1 MSTLRKLS
9 RSSLRAWAIGHLKSK
24 QGGVCLV
31 CKNLVNLQ
39 VMGNKSDY
47 VVDHCH
53 ESGEIRGIL
62 HRSCNAS
69 LGKIDNAA
77 GRWGCKSM
85 KYEDIIPYLRNVVEY
100 YETFGSGG
108 TGLMYPDHATPEQKA
123 EKARVKRNKAAA
135 LKRAKERVARERFPD
150 VTE

>member
-1 MSTLRKLS
+1 MIVLRKLS

-31 CKNLVNLQ
+31 CKKPVNLQ

-62 HRSCNAS
+62 HRSCNSS

-108 TGLMYPDHATPEQKA
+108 TGLMYPDHKSPEQKLEA
-123 EKARVKRNKAAA
+123 AKAKRRKTDA
-135 LKRAKERVARERFPD
+135 LRRAKERVKLQEQN
-150 VTE
+150 